1 MGHLSNDEFFA
12 QLVALFDSRKGKD
25 HGSIVLTQK
34 RRLRAKGQGS
44 RAKSEERRAN
54 KATDC
59 LVSYDQAV
67 PEPADET
74 VIPDLHP
81 PRPVPVLIRATNAKG
96 KEDRKAKQKIKL
108 STTVEPHALPGFFE
122 RYADVCKLGMASLK
136 PRDRSKRKGKAKKKS
151 KPAATSA

>member
-1 MGHLSNDEFFA
+1 MSPLSNDEFFA
-12 QLVALFDSRKGKD
+12 KLVELFDSRKGKD

-34 RRLRAKGQGS
+34 RL
-44 RAKSEERRAN
+44 
-54 KATDC
+54 
-59 LVSYDQAV
+59 SYNQAL

-81 PRPVPVLIRATNAKG
+81 PRPLPILIRVTNAKG

-108 STTVEPHALPGFFE
+108 STVVEPDALPAFFE

-151 KPAATSA
+151 KAGAATTA

>member
-12 QLVALFDSRKGKD
+12 ALVGLFDSRKGKD

-34 RRLRAKGQGS
+34 RL
-44 RAKSEERRAN
+44 
-54 KATDC
+54 
-59 LVSYDQAV
+59 SYDQAL

-81 PRPVPVLIRATNAKG
+81 PRPLPILIRATNAKG

-108 STTVEPHALPGFFE
+108 STVVEPDALPAFFE

-151 KPAATSA
+151 KAAAITA

>member
-1 MGHLSNDEFFA
+1 MSPLSNDEFFA
-12 QLVALFDSRKGKD
+12 KLVELFDSRKGKD

-34 RRLRAKGQGS
+34 RLTY
-44 RAKSEERRAN
+44 N
-54 KATDC
+54 
-59 LVSYDQAV
+59 QAL

-81 PRPVPVLIRATNAKG
+81 PQPLPILIRVTNAKG

-108 STTVEPHALPGFFE
+108 STVVEPDALPAFFE

-151 KPAATSA
+151 KAAATTA